1 MLKNILFSHSPIP
14 QHLTPPLFFTPF
26 PPQNRLPSRSEAF
39 SALFYA
45 FCLLFIE
52 YLKLILM
59 QVTAK
64 YINFAVCRYINNNDM
79 DIFDTITADIK
90 KAMLAKDKVRLEALR
105 GIKKEFIEAKTAK
118 GSDGTLTNETAT
130 KVLVKMAKQRRES
143 ARIYE
148 EQNRPELAETELAE
162 CAVIE
167 EYLPK
172 QLSDEEL
179 TAELKK
185 IIEQVGATSAKE
197 MGKVMGVASK
207 ALAGRAEGRAISA
220 KVKELLA

>member
-1 MLKNILFSHSPIP
+1 MDLFDKIS
-14 QHLTPPLFFTPF
+14 
-26 PPQNRLPSRSEAF
+26 
-39 SALFYA
+39 
-45 FCLLFIE
+45 
-52 YLKLILM
+52 
-59 QVTAK
+59 
-64 YINFAVCRYINNNDM
+64 
-79 DIFDTITADIK
+79 ADIK
-90 KAMLAKDKVRLEALR
+90 SAMLAKDKVRLEALR
-105 GIKKEFIEAKTAK
+105 GVKKEFLEAKTAK
-118 GSDGTLTNETAT
+118 GGDGTLSDDAAT
-130 KVLVKMAKQRRES
+130 KILVKMVKQRRES

-148 EQNRPELAETELAE
+148 EQNRPELAQNELAE
-162 CAVIE
+162 VAVIE

-207 ALAGRAEGRAISA
+207 ALAGRADGRAIST